1 MTENNAN
8 NDTSKYLFINLV
20 TMLSM
25 SAMQQLGKLKPEAGK
40 AEVNLDA
47 TQATIDTLDMLAAK
61 TKGNLDK
68 DETRLITDTLSM
80 LKMNFVETKDEE
92 QRKKP
97 APDATHSV
105 AGGAQNGK
113 VNPPPAAPQA
123 TRDTSDPAKNT
134 QASPAETTP
143 ASGKTMPSQ
152 APDDGKAQSDGK
164 KQPESEPQAQEK
176 PEPEPGSKQAN
187 DPKFHKSYD

>member
-1 MTENNAN
+1 MSENNAN
-8 NDTSKYLFINLV
+8 NDTNKYLFINLV

-97 APDATHSV
+97 APNAAHSV
-105 AGGAQNGK
+105 AGGAQGGK

-123 TRDTSDPAKNT
+123 TKGTSDPAKNA
-134 QASPAETTP
+134 QPSPASGETTP
-143 ASGKTMPSQ
+143 GQ